1 MLDHALRLFRCSLGY
16 DTARMAFEICFPRL
30 GKSGGQTYDDEG
42 RQMVEI
48 YAVCVLVN
56 CDL

>member
-1 MLDHALRLFRCSLGY
+1 MLDHALRLFRHSLGY

-30 GKSGGQTYDDEG
+30 GMAGGQTQDEEG
-42 RQMVEI
+42 QQMVGK
-48 YAVCVLVN
+48 YKVCILVN